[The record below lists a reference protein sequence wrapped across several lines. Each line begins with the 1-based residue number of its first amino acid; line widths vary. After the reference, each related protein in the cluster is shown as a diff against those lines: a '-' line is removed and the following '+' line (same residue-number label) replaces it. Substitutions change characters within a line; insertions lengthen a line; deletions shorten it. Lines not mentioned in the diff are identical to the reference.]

1 MFNSIS
7 KAIINSAIIITPLLA
22 ASQVQAADENVYDA
36 SSCVTISGTA
46 TLSTSNSLVN
56 NSSTTSLRVRCPIQR
71 DRNHVLLDSED
82 SFVLV
87 RDHTNSSRVSCSLR
101 QNLVSSTGTI
111 TLQSTTASTGTA
123 FSSTVYQEL
132 QFPKR
137 SFTNTDEASA
147 YLFCTLPPKQDG
159 NLGSAISSYHIDED

>member
-36 SSCVTISGTA
+36 SSCVTI
-46 TLSTSNSLVN
+46 
-56 NSSTTSLRVRCPIQR
+56 
-71 DRNHVLLDSED
+71 
-82 SFVLV
+82 VLV
-87 RDHTNSSRVSCSLR
+87 RDHTNSSSVSCSLR
-101 QNLVSSTGTI
+101 QNLVGSTGTI
-111 TLQSTTASTGTA
+111 TLQSITASTGTA